1 MASETK
7 TPEEL
12 GREAYIDAT
21 RELRDSAPK
30 IGISIGIAVLIW
42 VVGNY
47 VFIPISQGL
56 FIQTF
61 AVTQLISLVV
71 LIALAVLVVGV
82 FKEVRDISD
91 AGAALVAYQ
100 AGRVGSVTP
109 KELGNYRIA
118 FRGLLYVLVVAA
130 AFLLFAQQLNLIHP
144 ALAAIAL
151 LAIAVWAVLTLYR
164 SGRALSRTVERY
176 AKEWAGRLEERIK
189 GGGAE

>member
-1 MASETK
+1 MALKIK
-7 TPEEL
+7 TPEEM
-12 GREAYIDAT
+12 GREAYINAL

-30 IGISIGIAVLIW
+30 VGINVGIAMLIW
-42 VVGNY
+42 LVGNY
-47 VFIPISQGL
+47 VFIPISEGL

-71 LIALAVLVVGV
+71 LVTLAVLVVGV

-109 KELGNYRIA
+109 EELKNYRIA
-118 FRGLLYVLVVAA
+118 FSGLLYVLVVAA

-151 LAIAVWAVLTLYR
+151 LAIVVWAVLTLYR

-176 AKEWAGRLEERIK
+176 AKEWAGRLDEKIK
-189 GGGAE
+189 